1 MINNKGG
8 CLWCRD
14 AEMVDAEDHYKDL
27 IIKKSRKIRKI
38 KEKRLKSNCGYGF
51 VAFSSNLQVKRLQ
64 HEFKS
69 LIKDKVPQDLKERAE
84 LKKWKVKK
92 APVISDIIWKN
103 MMNDETVASFKSWIL
118 MIILFVV
125 CVFIITPTSL
135 LDNY

>member
-1 MINNKGG
+1 M
-8 CLWCRD
+8 
-14 AEMVDAEDHYKDL
+14 
-27 IIKKSRKIRKI
+27 
-38 KEKRLKSNCGYGF
+38 KSNCGYGF

-64 HEFKS
+64 YEFNS